1 MEVTQKQSLGST
13 EFTVAFE
20 SQVLQ
25 FTHVAGMYVSDV
37 WPAQEQTRPVTDL
50 FSSLTFTT
58 ITLPLGS
65 K

>member
-1 MEVTQKQSLGST
+1 MKITQKQSLGST
-13 EFTVAFE
+13 EFIVAIQ

-25 FTHVAGMYVSDV
+25 FTPVSGMFSDV
-37 WPAQEQTRPVTDL
+37 WPAQGPTMPVTVL
-50 FSSLTFTT
+50 FSFLTFTT